1 MYKFLYE
8 IVLIFL
14 FFSYLVIRNSSIQ
27 LNREKEKIEREQGD
41 FNTIDNP
48 VARGCYELS
57 IEE

>member
-8 IVLIFL
+8 IVIIFI
-14 FFSYLVIRNSSIQ
+14 FFSNLVIRNSSIQ

-48 VARGCYELS
+48 VARGWLVS